1 MGYEKRILILP
12 YITQNWIPQA
22 MAEHRNTNQSHFTL
36 TQIRSNKQ
44 EKAMHTKFYLSAH
57 ERKELLRDCGDTGLL
72 AMEWMLRLA
81 ALPVSS
87 NPVINDDTLAEY
99 FDWSKRKAG
108 DVRRDLIKHGYLHTE
123 IVTQSNNTKM
133 AVYYVGK
140 QAVEDFKTL
149 GQIQDTHATYKVKP

>member
-1 MGYEKRILILP
+1 
-12 YITQNWIPQA
+12 
-22 MAEHRNTNQSHFTL
+22 
-36 TQIRSNKQ
+36 
-44 EKAMHTKFYLSAH
+44 MHTKFYLSAH

-140 QAVEDFKTL
+140 QAVEGFKTL